1 MYVYDENS
9 ELGKAVNRT
18 CTHVLT
24 TPSPKTETAKAGAH
38 PMRLSLVIRKLVL
51 DPDREKR
58 CTPIT
63 RADTCAHIYTRCS
76 GVDCDDGEV
85 GGREG
90 VERECRMMLRA
101 HQLGKKIR
109 LGLSWMGEVGENGY
123 LDGGCA
129 FLAKRTSSSQESA
142 HVCVSCVFLVLVCFD
157 GDERREK
164 LS

>member
-9 ELGKAVNRT
+9 ELGKEVNRT

-76 GVDCDDGEV
+76 GVECDDGEV

-123 LDGGCA
+123 LDGGLPFWRGEPHLHKKVRMCVYRVSSLSLCA
-129 FLAKRTSSSQESA
+129 LMVMK
-142 HVCVSCVFLVLVCFD
+142 
-157 GDERREK
+157 DERN
-164 LS
+164 